1 MAVCLLRSP
10 FARTVPL
17 PMSTPFTTRLAD
29 LQKEKF
35 TALCVGLDPDPERL
49 PAAVAPEDDLLEA
62 TRRFSEAIIDATAP
76 LACAFKLNFAFYE
89 ALGPGGWGVLRDTL
103 DYLPDD
109 VLVIADV
116 KRGDIGNTA
125 RFYAASLFDDL
136 GVDACTVSPYMGQ
149 DTVLPFLERQGT
161 AAFVLART
169 SNAGANDFQLCTT
182 DGEALYRRVGRYVR
196 DWAADTPGEA
206 GLVVGATKPDAIAQ
220 LRAACPA
227 LPFLIPGVGAQGGSL
242 KTAMELG
249 TTGDGTVLISS
260 SRSILYASDGED
272 FAEAAAREAEAFHD
286 TMRPYLAQS

>member
-1 MAVCLLRSP
+1 
-10 FARTVPL
+10 
-17 PMSTPFTTRLAD
+17 MSTTFTTRLTH
-29 LQKEKF
+29 LQKEKC

-49 PAAVAPEDDLLEA
+49 PGVVAPEDDVLEA

-76 LACAFKLNFAFYE
+76 MACAFKLNFAFYE
-89 ALGPGGWGVLRDTL
+89 ALGPGGWDVLRETL

-125 RFYAASLFDDL
+125 RFYAASLFDEL

-149 DTVLPFLERQGT
+149 DTVRPFLEREGT

-182 DGEALYRRVGRYVR
+182 DGEALYLRVGRYVR
-196 DWAADTPGEA
+196 DWAADAPGEA

-260 SRSILYASDGED
+260 SRSILYASPEED
-272 FAEAAAREAEAFHD
+272 FAEAAAVEAEAFRD